1 LIWVNR
7 ERAKRVDESPDNFQ
21 VGSQPPVKKQ
31 KKERDQTYYD
41 QQFQFSVIAA

>member
-1 LIWVNR
+1 MQNLTN
-7 ERAKRVDESPDNFQ
+7 DSQ
-21 VGSQPPVKKQ
+21 VRPQPPVKKQ

>member
-1 LIWVNR
+1 LIWVNC
-7 ERAKRVDESPDNFQ
+7 ERAKRVDEGADNFQ